1 MSEDLPEE
9 KEEDVII
16 NVNASRKYLA
26 EKGFAMNTMFHVSRV
41 LDAHGPDLCH
51 GCAMG
56 SLENALAD
64 PEVQAL
70 IDKKVTIELGI
81 AKLTCEVKDEL

>member
-16 NVNASRKYLA
+16 NVNESRKYLA
-26 EKGFAMNTMFHVSRV
+26 EKGFAMGKMFHVGRV
-41 LDAHGPDLCH
+41 LDAHGPELCH
-51 GCAMG
+51 GCAMT
-56 SLENALAD
+56 SLENALND

-81 AKLTCEVKDEL
+81 AKLTCEIKEEL